1 MKKITFSFLF
11 ILTVICSS
19 ISFGQ
24 TTRYLDP
31 VFDDTEITETKNIVY
46 ATNFSVALGTPIPTG
61 TSNIPVGAD
70 TTIVG
75 ADTTIT
81 PILFNMPALEMDIF
95 EPTTDSVTE
104 RPLIIYLHTGTFA
117 PIFRNG
123 NATGSRT
130 FDWATQKF
138 CMEYAKR
145 GYVVANTDYRY
156 GWNPRLPTEP
166 ERATSLIKAAYRGIQ
181 DVKAA
186 IRFLRK
192 DYEMGGN
199 TYGIDTSRIILCG
212 QGTGGWIATC
222 LNSLDTLVE
231 LELPKFLD
239 AVTSMPLLDTAI
251 EGDWFGYGG
260 SATNNIENHKGYS
273 SDHDMV
279 LNMGGAIGD
288 LSWLEA
294 GDKPIAAVHG
304 NLDAV
309 ARFTT
314 GNLTTTGVN
323 VVSNISGSHD
333 VVAKANMLGNNNSI
347 PNLYDPYTV
356 AAKRA
361 SNNLIGTADFSGD
374 TITAS
379 VDNLF
384 PFNTGNPGEGAPW
397 DFWDSATILQLAIG
411 AFGQTVGPVQANA
424 ALASSLQ
431 TNPNMSM
438 NKAMAYVDSTLGFF
452 CPRIVNTLMLPG
464 NSVGIIDVKMDVN
477 IYPNP
482 SNDFITI
489 NSSTN
494 ISLISIFNNNGVLM
508 GQFKPNRFTCNL
520 DLRSYAKGFYY
531 AEISNA
537 SSTKTEKFVLK

>member
-24 TTRYLDP
+24 TRYLDP
-31 VFDDTEITETKNIVY
+31 VFSASDETLNIVY
-46 ATNFSVALGTPIPTG
+46 AVNQSVALGETMPVATGSSTPIG
-61 TSNIPVGAD
+61 LD
-70 TTIVG
+70 TT
-75 ADTTIT
+75 TTPPT
-81 PILFNMPALEMDIF
+81 PILFNMPALEMDII
-95 EPTTDSVTE
+95 EPSGDTVSE

-117 PIFRNG
+117 PVIRNG

-130 FDWATQKF
+130 FDFATQVF
-138 CMEYAKR
+138 CKSYAAR
-145 GYVVANTDYRY
+145 GYVVANTDYRF
-156 GWNPRLPTEP
+156 GWSPTLPTEP
-166 ERATSLIKAAYRGIQ
+166 QRASSLMKAAYRGIQ

-186 IRFLRK
+186 IRFLRM
-192 DYEMGGN
+192 DYENGN
-199 TYGIDTSRIILCG
+199 TYGIDTSRIIICG

-222 LNSLDTLVE
+222 LNSVDKLAE
-231 LELPKFLD
+231 LQIPKFLD
-239 AVTSMPLLDTAI
+239 AVTAQPLLDTAI

-260 SATNNIENHKGYS
+260 SPTNNMENHKGYS
-273 SDHDMV
+273 SAHDMI

-294 GDKPIAAVHG
+294 GDKPIVAVHG

-411 AFGQTVGPVQANA
+411 AFGPTVGPVQANA

-508 GQFKPNRFTCNL
+508 GQFKPNRFTYSL
-520 DLRSYAKGFYY
+520 DLRSYAKGFYF

-537 SSTKTEKFVLK
+537 NTTKTEKFVLK

>member
-11 ILTVICSS
+11 ILTTICSS

-24 TTRYLDP
+24 TRYLDP
-31 VFDDTEITETKNIVY
+31 VFSASDETKNIVY
-46 ATNFSVALGTPIPTG
+46 AVNKSVALGANLPVSTG
-61 TSNIPVGAD
+61 TSVAIGIDSITDPSNP
-70 TTIVG
+70 
-75 ADTTIT
+75 T

-95 EPTTDSVTE
+95 EPSGDTVSE

-117 PIFRNG
+117 PVIRNG

-130 FDWATQKF
+130 FDFATQVF
-138 CMEYAKR
+138 CNSYAAR
-145 GYVVANTDYRY
+145 GYVVANTDYRF
-156 GWNPRLPTEP
+156 GWNPALPTEA
-166 ERATSLIKAAYRGIQ
+166 ERGASLMKAAYRGIQ

-186 IRFLRK
+186 IRFLRM
-192 DYEMGGN
+192 DYENGN
-199 TYGIDTSRIILCG
+199 TYGIDTSRIIICG

-222 LNSLDTLVE
+222 LNSVDKLSE
-231 LELPKFLD
+231 LQLPKFLD
-239 AVTSMPLLDTAI
+239 ANAVPLIDTNI
-251 EGDWFGYGG
+251 FGDWFGYGG
-260 SATNNIENHKGYS
+260 NPAFNIESNVGYS

-304 NLDAV
+304 NLDAI

-314 GNLTTTGVN
+314 GNLSVQGIN
-323 VVSNISGSHD
+323 IVSSISGSHD
-333 VVAKANMLGNNNSI
+333 VVAKANMLGNNNMI
-347 PNLYDPYTV
+347 PNLYDPYTI

-361 SNNLIGTADFSGD
+361 SNNLIGTTDFSGD

-379 VDNLF
+379 VNNLF

-397 DFWDSATILQLAIG
+397 DFWDSTNVVFLATAQGLPASQG
-411 AFGQTVGPVQANA
+411 TA
-424 ALASSLQ
+424 AHSNSLL
-431 TNPNMSM
+431 TNPNMSQT
-438 NKAMAYVDSTLGFF
+438 KALAYIDSTLGFF

-464 NSVGIIDVKMDVN
+464 NSVGIIDKKMDVN

-494 ISLISIFNNNGVLM
+494 ISLISIFNNNGILM
-508 GQFKPNRFTCNL
+508 GQFKPNRFTYSL

-537 SSTKTEKFVLK
+537 STTKTEKFVLK

>member
-24 TTRYLDP
+24 TRYLDP
-31 VFDDTEITETKNIVY
+31 VFPSVDETKNIVY
-46 ATNFSVALGTPIPTG
+46 AVNKSVALGDNSPVSTGDSIPVAFDTTTTPPTPI
-61 TSNIPVGAD
+61 AY
-70 TTIVG
+70 
-75 ADTTIT
+75 
-81 PILFNMPALEMDIF
+81 FNMPDLEMDIF
-95 EPTTDSVTE
+95 EPTADSVTE
-104 RPLIIYLHTGTFA
+104 RPLIIYLHTGTFG
-117 PIFRNG
+117 PIIRNQ
-123 NATGSRT
+123 NPTGSRT
-130 FDWATQKF
+130 DYATQTF
-138 CMEYAKR
+138 CMKYAKR

-156 GWNPRLPTEP
+156 GWNPAQPTEA
-166 ERATSLIKAAYRGIQ
+166 ERGASLMKAAYRGIQ

-186 IRFLRK
+186 IRFLRM
-192 DYEMGGN
+192 DYENGN
-199 TYGIDTSRIILCG
+199 TYGIDTSRIIICG

-222 LNSLDTLVE
+222 LNSVDKLSELV
-231 LELPKFLD
+231 LPKFLD
-239 AVTSMPLLDTAI
+239 ANSNPLIDTSLF
-251 EGDWFGYGG
+251 GDWFGYGG
-260 SATNNIENHKGYS
+260 NPAFNTESNVGYS

-314 GNLTTTGVN
+314 GNLSVQGN
-323 VVSNISGSHD
+323 NIVSRISGSHD
-333 VVAKANMLGNNNSI
+333 VVAKANMLGNNNMI

-356 AAKRA
+356 AAKAA
-361 SNNLIGTADFSGD
+361 SASIINTTDLSGVM
-374 TITAS
+374 ITKS

-384 PFNTGNPGEGAPW
+384 PFNTGNQGEGAPW
-397 DFWDSATILQLAIG
+397 DFWDSTQ
-411 AFGQTVGPVQANA
+411 VVQI
-424 ALASSLQ
+424 ALAQMLPASAGTDAHINGLL
-431 TNPNMSM
+431 TNPDMSKS
-438 NKAMAYVDSTLGFF
+438 KADAYIDSTLGFF

-464 NSVGIIDVKMDVN
+464 NSVGIIDKKMDVN

-494 ISLISIFNNNGVLM
+494 ISLVSIFNNNGILM
-508 GQFKPNRFTCNL
+508 GQFKPNRFTYSL

-531 AEISNA
+531 AEISN
-537 SSTKTEKFVLK
+537 SSTTKTEKFVLK

>member
-81 PILFNMPALEMDIF
+81 PILFDMPALEMDIF

-156 GWNPRLPTEP
+156 GWNPALPTEP

-231 LELPKFLD
+231 LQLPKFLD

-411 AFGQTVGPVQANA
+411 AFGPTVGPVQANA

>member
-1 MKKITFSFLF
+1 
-11 ILTVICSS
+11 
-19 ISFGQ
+19 
-24 TTRYLDP
+24 
-31 VFDDTEITETKNIVY
+31 
-46 ATNFSVALGTPIPTG
+46 
-61 TSNIPVGAD
+61 
-70 TTIVG
+70 
-75 ADTTIT
+75 
-81 PILFNMPALEMDIF
+81 
-95 EPTTDSVTE
+95 
-104 RPLIIYLHTGTFA
+104 
-117 PIFRNG
+117 
-123 NATGSRT
+123 
-130 FDWATQKF
+130 
-138 CMEYAKR
+138 
-145 GYVVANTDYRY
+145 VANTDYRY
-156 GWNPRLPTEP
+156 GWNPALPTEP
-166 ERATSLIKAAYRGIQ
+166 ERATSLIKAAFRGIQ

-222 LNSLDTLVE
+222 LNSLDKLEE
-231 LELPKFLD
+231 LQLPKFLD

-260 SATNNIENHKGYS
+260 RPTNNMVNHKGYS
-273 SDHDMV
+273 SDHDMI

-288 LSWLEA
+288 LSWLQA
-294 GDKPIAAVHG
+294 GDKPIVAVHG

-397 DFWDSATILQLAIG
+397 DFWDSTLINQLAVG
-411 AFGQTVGPVQANA
+411 AFGPTVGPVQANA
-424 ALASSLQ
+424 ALATSLQ

-489 NSSTN
+489 NSTTN

-508 GQFKPNRFTCNL
+508 EQFKPNRFTYNL

-531 AEISNA
+531 AEISNV